1 MSYLGISFGK
11 RAPKAIKELK
21 SFARTFDRDAEVR
34 IDAGLNH
41 FVWSR
46 GIRHLPTHV
55 RVRMTLEEED
65 DKHIITLSHV
75 AVSSYKGLLT
85 VNAEE

>member
-1 MSYLGISFGK
+1 
-11 RAPKAIKELK
+11 
-21 SFARTFDRDAEVR
+21 
-34 IDAGLNH
+34 
-41 FVWSR
+41 
-46 GIRHLPTHV
+46 
-55 RVRMTLEEED
+55 MTLEEED